1 MVESISEVMFRIA
14 TDSVIEPIRTACMT
28 VSFVTWGFLLAM
40 LVAEM
45 FGAAFNPP
53 ILFAGMALFY
63 VISRKYA

>member
-1 MVESISEVMFRIA
+1 MIKEAMLVLA
-14 TDSVIEPIRTACMT
+14 ADSVIEPTRTALIT
-28 VSFVTWGFLLAM
+28 ISFVTWGFLLAM

-63 VISRKYA
+63 VISRQYT